1 MLTGIFGDILNPL
14 GKSFPLAAGY
24 ASVESGLPLLI
35 SNVVRLTTIAA
46 GIWMFGN
53 LLTAGFMYLTSG
65 GETEKITK
73 AWGMIYQSLIGL
85 LIIVSSFAITGVA
98 SQLLFGNPNT
108 ILEMKIFGPGS
119 P

>member
-1 MLTGIFGDILNPL
+1 MFGIFGLIDNPL

-35 SNVVRLTTIAA
+35 SNIVRLTTIAA

-53 LLTAGFMYLTSG
+53 LLTAGFMYLTSS
-65 GETEKITK
+65 GETEKVNK

-85 LIIVSSFAITGVA
+85 LIIVGAFAITGVV
-98 SQLLFGNPNT
+98 SQLLFGDVT
-108 ILEMKIFGPGS
+108 AILKPTIFGPGTK
-119 P
+119 